1 MKIIMS
7 PMISLQISQDLV
19 EKLDNIQKKLE
30 YSSRS
35 ETLRESILY
44 FIHEHQEELPKKG
57 HQIAVIIVVHE
68 AREDILDKFSNQT
81 QKYEN
86 IIKSVTQYNMKN
98 KIMKN
103 LIVAG
108 SGDEIGDLFHELNSE
123 RLFQSSITYVI
134 V

>member
-1 MKIIMS
+1 MA
-7 PMISLQISQDLV
+7 PMISLQISEDLIKKLDEIQ
-19 EKLDNIQKKLE
+19 EKLD

-35 ETLRESILY
+35 ETLRECILY
-44 FIHEHQEELPKKG
+44 FIQDQEQQQTLPIKG
-57 HQIAVIIVVHE
+57 HKIAVIIVVHD
-68 AREDILDKFSNQT
+68 AREDILDKFSLQVE
-81 QKYEN
+81 KYEN
-86 IIKSVTQYNMKN
+86 IIKSVTQYNLKK

-108 SGDEIGDLFHELNSE
+108 SGEEIGDLFHELNSE

>member
-1 MKIIMS
+1 
-7 PMISLQISQDLV
+7 MISLQISQDLIK
-19 EKLDNIQKKLE
+19 KLDEIQEKLE

-35 ETLRESILY
+35 ETLRESVLF
-44 FIHEHQEELPKKG
+44 FIQEHQDSLPIIG
-57 HQIAVIIVVHE
+57 HKIAVIVVVHE
-68 AREDILDKFSNQT
+68 AREDILDKFSLQVE
-81 QKYEN
+81 KYEN
-86 IIKSVTQYNMKN
+86 IVKSVTQYNLKN

-108 SGDEIGDLFHELNSE
+108 SGEEIGDLFHELNSE

>member
-1 MKIIMS
+1 
-7 PMISLQISQDLV
+7 MISLQISQDLIK
-19 EKLDNIQKKLE
+19 KLDEIQEKLE

-35 ETLRESILY
+35 ETLRECVLY
-44 FIHEHQEELPKKG
+44 FIQDQEQQETLPIKG
-57 HQIAVIIVVHE
+57 HKIAVIVVVHE
-68 AREDILDKFSNQT
+68 AREDILDKFSLQVE
-81 QKYEN
+81 KYEN
-86 IIKSVTQYNMKN
+86 IVKSVTQYNLKK

-108 SGDEIGDLFHELNSE
+108 SGEEIGDLFHELNSE

>member
-1 MKIIMS
+1 
-7 PMISLQISQDLV
+7 MISLQISAELV
-19 EKLDNIQKKLE
+19 KKLDEVQEKLE

-44 FIHEHQEELPKKG
+44 FIQEHQDSLPLTG
-57 HQIAVIIVVHE
+57 HKIAVIIVVHE
-68 AREDILDKFSNQT
+68 AREDILDKFTLQAD
-81 QKYEN
+81 KYEN
-86 IIKSVTQYNMKN
+86 IIKSITQYNLKK

-108 SGDEIGDLFHELNSE
+108 SGEEIGDLFHELNSE

>member
-1 MKIIMS
+1 M
-7 PMISLQISQDLV
+7 PMISLQISQDLIK
-19 EKLDNIQKKLE
+19 KLDEIQEKLE

-35 ETLRESILY
+35 ETLRESVLF
-44 FIHEHQEELPKKG
+44 FIQEHQDSLPIIG
-57 HQIAVIIVVHE
+57 HKIAVIVVVHE
-68 AREDILDKFSNQT
+68 AREDILDKFSLQVE
-81 QKYEN
+81 KYEN
-86 IIKSVTQYNMKN
+86 IVKSVTQYNLKN

-108 SGDEIGDLFHELNSE
+108 SGEEIGDLFHELNSE

>member
-1 MKIIMS
+1 MAP
-7 PMISLQISQDLV
+7 PMISLQISAKLV
-19 EKLDNIQKKLE
+19 KKLDEVQEKLE

-35 ETLRESILY
+35 ETLRESVLY
-44 FIHEHQEELPKKG
+44 FIQEHQDSLPLTG
-57 HQIAVIIVVHE
+57 HKIAVIIVVHE
-68 AREDILDKFSNQT
+68 AREDILDKFTLQT
-81 QKYEN
+81 EKYEN
-86 IIKSVTQYNMKN
+86 IIKSVTQYNLKK

-108 SGDEIGDLFHELNSE
+108 SGEEIGDLFHELNSE

>member
-1 MKIIMS
+1 MA
-7 PMISLQISQDLV
+7 PMISLQISQDLIK
-19 EKLDNIQKKLE
+19 KLDEIQEKLE

-35 ETLRESILY
+35 ETLRESVLY
-44 FIHEHQEELPKKG
+44 FIQEHQDDLPITG
-57 HQIAVIIVVHE
+57 HKIAVIIVVHE
-68 AREDILDKFSNQT
+68 AREDILDKFTLQAE
-81 QKYEN
+81 KYEN
-86 IIKSVTQYNMKN
+86 IIKSITQYNLKN

-108 SGDEIGDLFHELNSE
+108 SGEEIGDLFHELNSE